1 MGDERENCGR
11 QKNKEDLCSAKR
23 KRESKEDKGGL
34 LRQRLGE
41 LRWRVIQSPEDEAGQ
56 QCVLKRRFYYYSG
69 IARPTVEET
78 TVTGRIVSL
87 LRSQETGAQHAKQG
101 RWKHGGQDIGV
112 RGDLSLWS
120 LQEGKGKADEQG

>member
-1 MGDERENCGR
+1 MIGVGDERENCGR
-11 QKNKEDLCSAKR
+11 QKNKEDLCSGKR

-69 IARPTVEET
+69 IVRPTVEET
-78 TVTGRIVSL
+78 TVTGRIVCYDLKRREHSTPS
-87 LRSQETGAQHAKQG
+87 RA
-101 RWKHGGQDIGV
+101 GGSTGV
-112 RGDLSLWS
+112 RT
-120 LQEGKGKADEQG
+120 